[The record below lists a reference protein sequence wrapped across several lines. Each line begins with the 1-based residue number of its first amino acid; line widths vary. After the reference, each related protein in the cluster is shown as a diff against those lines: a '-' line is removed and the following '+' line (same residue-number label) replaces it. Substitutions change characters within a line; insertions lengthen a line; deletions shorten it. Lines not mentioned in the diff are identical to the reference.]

1 MHDFNEVNGLNRQP
15 VNKRLIVIL
24 VLSIV
29 LLIVLNQFDG
39 PMENGSD
46 EDNRNTIDQNN
57 NTVQVA
63 STPKVMPTHK
73 EADSTKGSFKLTPD
87 EIADLANK
95 GVIEDSFNL
104 KQNDKI
110 YRSDEKVSMFEDKG
124 ILYFYTLSGDL
135 YRIDDSSERKL
146 VHDFGKLYKVIN
158 DWIYYYPV
166 KNGEIFETRPQYH
179 GDPGKDIVLKCV
191 RNNGEDEKVVY
202 KSYNYQGWQSDI
214 KLICN
219 DDKWLYYHI
228 IALGGGGSGEGM
240 MNPDFGLFGK
250 MKIGSSEKIEYRDF
264 RMYRPLEKD
273 GYIYYI
279 SIYPIGFAGFD
290 NPKEAIK
297 RINLK
302 TLKHELILELDN
314 WTGYGNFRI
323 FNDRIYYATE
333 DGSTKRVKL
342 DGSDSTKI
350 DTDFPTEYVTSFP
363 IVTFVP
369 GYIMDKGKLKEVLAA
384 AYKEER
390 VLQDT
395 NIELSTGIRLYDE
408 DMNNVL
414 GGKTVSIPEEFELER
429 IKSITVY
436 ENVLYLKV
444 DDEYFGYSISN

>member
-1 MHDFNEVNGLNRQP
+1 MNKQP

-29 LLIVLNQFDG
+29 LLIVLNQFDRTIEG
-39 PMENGSD
+39 GSS
-46 EDNRNTIDQNN
+46 EDNRNTIDLNN
-57 NTVQVA
+57 NTVQA
-63 STPKVMPTHK
+63 TNTPKAMPTHK
-73 EADSTKGSFKLTPD
+73 EADSIKGSFKLTPD
-87 EIADLANK
+87 EIAELANK
-95 GVIEDSFNL
+95 GVIEDSFNM

-110 YRSDEKVSMFEDKG
+110 YHGDEKVSTFEDKD
-124 ILYFYTLSGDL
+124 ILYYYTLSGDL

-166 KNGEIFETRPQYH
+166 KNREILETRPQYH

-264 RMYRPLEKD
+264 RMYKPLEKD

-279 SIYPIGFAGFD
+279 SIYPWGFAGF
-290 NPKEAIK
+290 NSLKEAIK

-302 TLKHELILELDN
+302 TLKHELVLELDD
-314 WTGYGNFRI
+314 WSQYGNFTI
-323 FNDRIYYATE
+323 FNDYIYYAAK
-333 DGSTKRVKL
+333 DGLIKRVNL

-350 DTDFPTEYVTSFP
+350 ATGFPTEYVTSVP
-363 IVTFVP
+363 IVTLVP
-369 GYIMDKGKLKEVLAA
+369 GYIMDKGTLKEVLAA

-390 VLQDT
+390 VLPDA
-395 NIELSTGIRLYDE
+395 NIELSTGIRVYDE

-414 GGKTVSIPEEFELER
+414 GEKIVRIPEELELES

-436 ENVLYLKV
+436 ENALYLKLG
-444 DDEYFGYSISN
+444 DEYFGYNISN